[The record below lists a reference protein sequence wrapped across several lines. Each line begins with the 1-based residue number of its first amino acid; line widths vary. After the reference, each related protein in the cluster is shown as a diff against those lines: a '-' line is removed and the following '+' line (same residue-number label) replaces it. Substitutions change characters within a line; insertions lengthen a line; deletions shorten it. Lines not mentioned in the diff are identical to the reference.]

1 MAIDL
6 SALSTRQ
13 ALTAIYIG
21 YYDRAADP
29 AGIQFWE
36 QVVANTSLDL
46 VAITSD
52 FAGQAET
59 QAVHPFFADPTTS
72 SPATFITS
80 LYQNLFNRDPDA
92 AGLTFWSNA
101 LQDAIDGVEGAI
113 SVGQIITSVIEGAV
127 DDSDAGTFDRTT
139 ILNKIEVGVDWTE
152 AAEAADIDYTT
163 NAEAQA
169 SAKSIIEGV
178 TEDAA
183 TVTAAKATTD
193 AFFDDGGPV
202 TEPGEQYFLTSATDV
217 MTGTDKDDDFM
228 AYIQQNPFAGGV
240 SNSLASSDRLDG
252 GAGYD
257 RLYAEIVNEFV
268 GTSGI
273 VSPDIQPRTTSIE
286 EALFEARELFDSP
299 TIGAGIG
306 GAIDGGGTGGQVV
319 DAKWMFGIERIGS
332 TFSDA
337 SLKIE
342 NLTTLASD
350 GVTIR
355 NTEDLTI
362 VMDHTENTNSS
373 QSELASDLTVLF
385 DEDYLIAGQTS
396 VGEAQFFL
404 LDQDAE
410 LRLKDGNPATTAE
423 GRLDE
428 IDKNGIRFQ
437 IGDDTAVVVEFDE
450 ALLNELNA
458 NEVNSHEAFVAALQA
473 DLNAKIAAG
482 LIPSGTTITLED
494 NNNQIILDDDGL
506 PLNRASLQDGS
517 FSDLIPGIKVTS
529 GDGAVVTPLGFTGPD
544 DIPGEFNVFGRFT
557 NEFETTINPITINV
571 ELDKAGRAGQG
582 GDLIIGGK
590 ELTDGGDGIAVFNIS
605 VEGDSSKPSWITN
618 LNSTNDDLDTINVVT
633 ASDVAGSG
641 DVADLTIGEIGG
653 ASANNGFDETDVRVF
668 NATGFEGD
676 FTGYANLDEAG
687 NGAHSYMLGGGNDSL
702 TLEFGDTFD
711 GSGDNAT
718 FGGAAGDSLTVDTGA
733 GNDTLRLIDGDLTD
747 EDGSSSFTGGA
758 DLEFLEIETSAGDDT
773 VWYDTDNRN
782 SGPISDSDTT
792 TGDGASISTSGGD
805 DRIYMSDRNSEFDVS
820 GSGTF
825 ESDGY
830 VELDITGIGN
840 ANNFQ
845 LFEASLQVEF
855 DGVLTEWVDIDYN
868 RSTFRT
874 SRENI
879 RDAIQTAVDN
889 SALAGM
895 IDIVQLA
902 DGTLMARS
910 QVSGATNV
918 IAVDIE
924 GPVASLASIDN
935 GDLSSTV
942 GGSDEPPLFG
952 DGETG
957 WDLLNAQPTLNQV
970 SIAQLEDAWLAWYPN
985 SDAFDGGDFSS
996 AGTDFGAPIADAN
1009 GILVGMD
1016 AIADSLDI
1024 TGNIAGI
1031 TGNDSDDNV
1040 INGGAN
1046 DDLIVLSENA
1056 VSSATTDTENGNG
1069 NTVQFTGTFGWDTIV
1084 NFTSDGDPT
1093 ENVSVFDNDV
1103 LDFTSYLDMAAHV
1116 RGDSVVPQVLR
1127 ANEAVDYTF
1136 VNVMGGDSGATVID
1150 HNQIRLMDFEELW
1163 DDLFG
1168 APASSTAP
1176 ANFDSITATHVD
1188 NWLEENMSATGS
1200 VVAGSAAGGTGV
1212 GNEFLILIG
1221 KDGDIEIDT
1230 TGAIDFTDDH
1240 ADNQFW
1246 AFMAEVTSFTASPA
1260 TAGNN
1265 YEFSVNFLGGVD
1277 LAATDITGLSPDDF
1291 GVTLFV

>member
-202 TEPGEQYFLTSATDV
+202 AEPGEQYFLTSSTDV

-373 QSELASDLTVLF
+373 GEAELASDLTVLF

-410 LRLKDGNPATTAE
+410 LRLKDGDPGTTAE

-450 ALLNELNA
+450 ELLNELNA
-458 NEVNSHEAFVAALQA
+458 NEVNSHEAFVIALQD

-482 LIPSGTTITLED
+482 LIPAGTTITLED

-557 NEFETTINPITINV
+557 NEFETTVNPITINV
-571 ELDKAGRAGQG
+571 ELDKVGRAGQG

-590 ELTDGGDGIAVFNIS
+590 ELTDGGDGIEVFNIS

-618 LNSTNDDLDTINVVT
+618 LNSTNDNLDTIIVST

-641 DVADLTIGEIGG
+641 DVADLTIENIGG

-668 NATGFEGD
+668 NATAFEGD
-676 FTGYANLDEAG
+676 FSGYANLDEAG

-718 FGGAAGDSLTVDTGA
+718 FGGAAGDSLSVDTGA
-733 GNDTLRLIDGDLTD
+733 GNDTLRLIDGDD
-747 EDGSSSFTGGA
+747 EDSDDVSDFTGGA
-758 DLEFLEIETSAGDDT
+758 DLEFLEIETGAGDDT

-782 SGPISDSDTT
+782 SGPISESDTT
-792 TGDGASISTSGGD
+792 IGDGASISTSGGD

-820 GSGTF
+820 GPGTF

-840 ANNFQ
+840 ADNFQ

-910 QVSGATNV
+910 QVSGATNT
-918 IAVDIE
+918 IEVDIE
-924 GPVASLASIDN
+924 GPVASVSSIDD

-942 GGSDEPPLFG
+942 GGADEPPMIA
-952 DGETG
+952 DADG

-970 SIAQLEDAWLAWYPN
+970 SIAQLEDAWGAWYPG
-985 SDAFDGGDFSS
+985 SSAFEPGGNFDSDGGTFGGVPALDVSS
-996 AGTDFGAPIADAN
+996 PD
-1009 GILVGMD
+1009 GILTAMD
-1016 AIADSLDI
+1016 TIADSLDI
-1024 TGNIAGI
+1024 SGNIAGI

-1046 DDLIVLSENA
+1046 DDLIVLSEAA
-1056 VSSATTDTENGNG
+1056 VSASTADTENGNG
-1069 NTVQFTGTFGWDTIV
+1069 NTVEFTGAFGWDTIV
-1084 NFTSDGDPT
+1084 NFTSDFSSDATDGV
-1093 ENVSVFDNDV
+1093 NNNDV

-1116 RGDSVVPQVLR
+1116 RGTSIGDQDDR
-1127 ANEAVDYTF
+1127 NDEAVMYTF
-1136 VNVMGGDSGATVID
+1136 TNDMGDDSGSTMVD
-1150 HNQIRLMDFEELW
+1150 HNQIRLLDFGEIWTELEA
-1163 DDLFG
+1163 D
-1168 APASSTAP
+1168 TAGSGP
-1176 ANFDSITATHVD
+1176 NNFDSLSAANVD
-1188 NWLEENMSATGS
+1188 AWLELNMGTNVEETGDL
-1200 VVAGSAAGGTGV
+1200 GGGV
-1212 GNEFLILIG
+1212 GNQFLVLVG
-1221 KDGDIEIDT
+1221 KDGDIEISP
-1230 TGAIDFTDDH
+1230 TGTESFNADH

-1246 AFMAEVTSFTASPA
+1246 AFNAEVTAYNST
-1260 TAGNN
+1260 TGD
-1265 YEFSVNFLGGVD
+1265 YDFSVNFLGGVD
-1277 LAATDITGLSPDDF
+1277 LADTDITGLSPDDF
-1291 GVTLFV
+1291 GVALYM